1 MGRTKAVVLAVTSGK
16 GGVGKTSLC
25 VNLATA
31 LARTGRRTVVV
42 DADLGL
48 ANTHIL
54 AGLKP
59 DKTLCDY
66 LENRASLP
74 EVIQHGAN
82 GVKFISGG
90 SGIKEMANLDEQG
103 RERIR
108 TAIRDLRP
116 YCDIILLDTGAGV
129 SRAVTDFVALSDH
142 TLVVT
147 TSNFAAIA
155 DAYGIIKVMV
165 QEGYQNP
172 MHLVVNRVR
181 SPEEAD
187 QVWQKLKGCSERFLK
202 HELNWLGLLPED
214 QNVEGAVVKRA
225 PFCEAF
231 PETVAS
237 KYLARIIAA
246 LERYLPPVQTAAG
259 TTSGT

>member
-1 MGRTKAVVLAVTSGK
+1 MGRTRAVVLAITSGK

-48 ANTHIL
+48 SNTHIL

-59 DKTLCDY
+59 EKTLCDY

-74 EVIQHGAN
+74 EVIQHSAS

-90 SGIKEMANLDEQG
+90 SGIKEMANLDERG
-103 RERIR
+103 RDRIR
-108 TAIRDLRP
+108 DAVRDLRP
-116 YCDIILLDTGAGV
+116 YCDVILLDTGAGV

-147 TSNFAAIA
+147 TANFAAIA

-165 QEGYQNP
+165 QDGYTNP
-172 MHLVVNRVR
+172 MHLIVNRVR

-214 QNVEGAVVKRA
+214 QNVEGAVVKRS
-225 PFCEAF
+225 PFCDAF
-231 PETVAS
+231 PDTVAS
-237 KYLARIIAA
+237 KYLKRIVAG
-246 LERYLPPVQTAAG
+246 LERYLPPVPSTA
-259 TTSGT
+259 TSTPAT